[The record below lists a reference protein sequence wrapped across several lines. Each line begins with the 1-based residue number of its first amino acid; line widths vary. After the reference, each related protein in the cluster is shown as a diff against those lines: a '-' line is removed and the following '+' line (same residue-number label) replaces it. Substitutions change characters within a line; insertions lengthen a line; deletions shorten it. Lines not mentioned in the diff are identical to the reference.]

1 MQIANNWFSW
11 RRGQFDYSKFIQNAD
26 IFWQLPPKNFQDF
39 RKMAEGGKVR
49 LVIRGQLPTLLVAFP
64 PKHQIASYALLKG
77 RGVEGCWAA

>member
-1 MQIANNWFSW
+1 
-11 RRGQFDYSKFIQNAD
+11 
-26 IFWQLPPKNFQDF
+26 
-39 RKMAEGGKVR
+39 MAEGGKVR